1 MIQDLRFLRVLS
13 AWKAVAM
20 AKVVYN
26 EEQLAALVAKI
37 ARVVLEEVEGAQ
49 DPEKLSALDPL
60 PKPRGRPRSNYT
72 AHLHVRVLPGDAAW
86 FQKTSDEL
94 GLQRGAFLSRIRK
107 AYCQ

>member
-1 MIQDLRFLRVLS
+1 MRVLS
-13 AWKAVAM
+13 TWKAVAM
-20 AKVVYN
+20 AKVTYN

-49 DPEKLSALDPL
+49 EPDKLGPLDPL
-60 PKPRGRPRSNYT
+60 PRPQGRPRSKYT
-72 AHLHVRVLPGDAAW
+72 AYLHLRVLPGDAEW
-86 FQKTSDEL
+86 FQRTSDEL